1 MKDTDFFHKYGWTE
15 VNAYKIQCK
24 YQNSI
29 WDWCSFF
36 LKKAKTSIYFTG
48 KRKSKKD
55 YIYSFESYSEVVVVF
70 LNKKLFS
77 L

>member
-1 MKDTDFFHKYGWTE
+1 MSEQKLMLIKYSVSTKTVFE
-15 VNAYKIQCK
+15 IDAL
-24 YQNSI
+24 
-29 WDWCSFF
+29 F
-36 LKKAKTSIYFTG
+36 LKKAKTSIYFTR